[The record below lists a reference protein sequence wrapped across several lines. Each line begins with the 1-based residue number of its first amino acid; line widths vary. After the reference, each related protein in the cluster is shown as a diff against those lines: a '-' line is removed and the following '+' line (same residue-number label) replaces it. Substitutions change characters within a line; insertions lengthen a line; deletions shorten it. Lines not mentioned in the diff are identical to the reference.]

1 MRHVN
6 KNERCEKNLDEKQL
20 LGRIADMVICNREYG
35 VELLKEN
42 SVAGLFPE
50 LAELES
56 FVVVYKGDSYL
67 DDLLDK
73 IKAMPVGDTRAIFE
87 AYHEFYLIEIKDA

>member
-1 MRHVN
+1 MSIKTSDV
-6 KNERCEKNLDEKQL
+6 KNLDEKQL
-20 LGRIADMVICNREYG
+20 GRIADMVMRNREYG
-35 VELLKEN
+35 AELLRQN

-67 DDLLDK
+67 DELLDK
-73 IKAMPVGDTRAIFE
+73 IKTIRAGDTRAIFE
-87 AYHEFYLIEIKDA
+87 AYHEFHLIEITESR

>member
-1 MRHVN
+1 M
-6 KNERCEKNLDEKQL
+6 
-20 LGRIADMVICNREYG
+20 
-35 VELLKEN
+35 
-42 SVAGLFPE
+42 FPE

-56 FVVVYKGDSYL
+56 FVVAYKGDSYL

-87 AYHEFYLIEIKDA
+87 AYHEFHLIEIKDKYIL